1 MNASRDTFS
10 QIMLRSTDLDFP
22 DDLPT
27 GYGKYS
33 EFEPIARGA
42 KAELRSCWDPVMG
55 RRIAIKTLRAECAR
69 DTTERRRFLREAR
82 ITAQLQHPNTVP
94 VYEIGRYDGDCLYFT
109 MKCIAGEDLFKV
121 LQRLSWKDRVTEE
134 SFPRERLVEVVIQAC
149 QACAYAHVH
158 GVVHRDLKPE
168 NIWVGEFG
176 EVKVLDWGV
185 TKVTRHTT

>member
-1 MNASRDTFS
+1 V
-10 QIMLRSTDLDFP
+10 
-22 DDLPT
+22 
-27 GYGKYS
+27 Y
-33 EFEPIARGA
+33 
-42 KAELRSCWDPVMG
+42 
-55 RRIAIKTLRAECAR
+55 
-69 DTTERRRFLREAR
+69 R

-134 SFPRERLVEVVIQAC
+134 SFPPERLVEVVIQAC
-149 QACAYAHVH
+149 QACAYVH
-158 GVVHRDLKPE
+158 RVVHRDLKPE

-185 TKVTRHTT
+185 AKVTRHTTQPKTVET